1 MISEIDLL
9 VEDIPRLER
18 KFGAHHLFV
27 AVLKAHLKALQDQ
40 AKPPSKTKPHHFGW
54 VNLLR
59 FLRRSRKD
67 R

>member
-9 VEDIPRLER
+9 QEDIPRLEQ
-18 KFGAHHLFV
+18 KFGAHDPFV

-40 AKPPSKTKPHHFGW
+40 AKPPPQTAPYY
-54 VNLLR
+54 
-59 FLRRSRKD
+59 RRWIDLFRRQSRSGTE

>member
-9 VEDIPRLER
+9 QEDIPRLEQ
-18 KFGAHHLFV
+18 KFGVHAPFV

-40 AKPPSKTKPHHFGW
+40 AKPPPQTKPHHRGW
-54 VNLLR
+54 VNFIK
-59 FLRRSRKD
+59 FLSRSRKD